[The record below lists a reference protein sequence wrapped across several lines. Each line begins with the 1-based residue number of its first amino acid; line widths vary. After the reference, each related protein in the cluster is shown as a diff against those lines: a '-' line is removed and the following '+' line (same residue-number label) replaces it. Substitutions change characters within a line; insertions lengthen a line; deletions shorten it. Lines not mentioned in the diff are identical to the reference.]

1 MTTIATGTHAE
12 ATRATRETI
21 GDAACGWYLYGITRQ
36 APLAVAL
43 AEADAEPARGEHR
56 ARRGDAGPLEILEC
70 SGLAAVV
77 RSVLLADFSAAVLQE
92 RLRSASELEALV
104 RSHNHVTAAVHR
116 QQAILP
122 AKFGSVYAS
131 ADDVVAALQPVHD
144 TLLRQLDRLEGRD
157 EWAIH
162 MYADDAIVRKHVAA
176 TDPDILR
183 LRERCATANRGRAYF
198 LERQLRDEL
207 EAATQIALTA
217 RARQAYDR
225 LAEIAVASEV
235 HPFVPSADAVPEVEI
250 LRAAFLVARE
260 DADMFEG
267 TLRAAE
273 SPDEGLRCEWS
284 GPWPPYSFAVRDEEE
299 PA

>member
-1 MTTIATGTHAE
+1 MTTIATATHAE
-12 ATRATRETI
+12 ASHAARDTI
-21 GDAACGWYLYGITRQ
+21 GEAARGWYLYGITRL

-43 AEADAEPARGEHR
+43 AEADAVPERSDYTAQH
-56 ARRGDAGPLEILEC
+56 AHADPLQLLEC

-77 RSVLLADFSAAVLQE
+77 RSVLLANFSAAVLQE
-92 RLRSASELEALV
+92 RLRNASELEALV

-131 ADDVVAALQPVHD
+131 AGDVMAALQPVHD

-162 MYADDAIVRKHVAA
+162 IYADDAVLRRHVAA

-183 LRERCATANRGRAYF
+183 LRERCSTANRGRAYF

-207 EAATQIALTA
+207 EAATQDALTA

-225 LAEIAVASEV
+225 LAEVAVASEV
-235 HPFVPSADAVPEVEI
+235 HPFVPAADAAHEVEI

-260 DADMFEG
+260 DADLFEG
-267 TLRAAE
+267 TLRSAE
-273 SPDEGLRCEWS
+273 SPDEGVRCEWS
-284 GPWPPYSFAVRDEEE
+284 GPWPPYSFAVRDEE
-299 PA
+299 PV